1 MRFEQIETIR
11 RSDFRH
17 SDFRLSDGIEGDSF
31 SVMSHGQHGSGRFL
45 DFARNDGRR
54 LETIRRETSDGQI
67 SDGQTSDGPFGP
79 FVGGLYNHRGPPLLV
94 KSYNRAFGA
103 KGKHADQAAPVGNA
117 PLSPLRGTSTRRGK
131 FALHSVFALISNA
144 RHSAGK
150 SAPLRGKGGAL
161 APKGVY
167 FQRAKSGFAVFPSP
181 LEAVLMVFTISV
193 SSLLTIYTLVAE

>member
-1 MRFEQIETIR
+1 MRFEDVETIKR
-11 RSDFRH
+11 ETSDGQAI
-17 SDFRLSDGIEGDSF
+17 RLSDGIEGDSF
-31 SVMSHGQHGSGRFL
+31 SVVSHGQHGSGRFL

-54 LETIRRETSDGQI
+54 LETIRRETSDGQTSDGQT

-131 FALHSVFALISNA
+131 FALHSVFALISNEGIVPVKVPPPGE
-144 RHSAGK
+144 RRCVSTKRGVFPAGEVRFCGF
-150 SAPLRGKGGAL
+150 PL
-161 APKGVY
+161 AP
-167 FQRAKSGFAVFPSP
+167 
-181 LEAVLMVFTISV
+181 
-193 SSLLTIYTLVAE
+193 

>member
-17 SDFRLSDGIEGDSF
+17 SDFRQSDSIEGDSF

-54 LETIRRETSDGQI
+54 LETIRRET

-150 SAPLRGKGGAL
+150 SAPSGGK
-161 APKGVY
+161 
-167 FQRAKSGFAVFPSP
+167 AVR
-181 LEAVLMVFTISV
+181 
-193 SSLLTIYTLVAE
+193 

>member
-31 SVMSHGQHGSGRFL
+31 SVVSHGQHGSGRFL

-54 LETIRRETSDGQI
+54 LETIRRET

-150 SAPLRGKGGAL
+150 SAPSGGK
-161 APKGVY
+161 VV
-167 FQRAKSGFAVFPSP
+167 R
-181 LEAVLMVFTISV
+181 
-193 SSLLTIYTLVAE
+193 

>member
-1 MRFEQIETIR
+1 MRFEEVETSR

-54 LETIRRETSDGQI
+54 LEPIRRETSDGQT

-150 SAPLRGKGGAL
+150 SAP
-161 APKGVY
+161 
-167 FQRAKSGFAVFPSP
+167 SGEKAVR
-181 LEAVLMVFTISV
+181 
-193 SSLLTIYTLVAE
+193 

>member
-117 PLSPLRGTSTRRGK
+117 PLSTLRGTSPRRGK

-150 SAPLRGKGGAL
+150 SAPSGGK
-161 APKGVY
+161 VV
-167 FQRAKSGFAVFPSP
+167 R
-181 LEAVLMVFTISV
+181 
-193 SSLLTIYTLVAE
+193 

>member
-1 MRFEQIETIR
+1 MRFEEVETSR
-11 RSDFRH
+11 QF
-17 SDFRLSDGIEGDSF
+17 DG
-31 SVMSHGQHGSGRFL
+31 Q
-45 DFARNDGRR
+45 
-54 LETIRRETSDGQI
+54 TIRRETSDGQI

-150 SAPLRGKGGAL
+150 SAPSGGK
-161 APKGVY
+161 VV
-167 FQRAKSGFAVFPSP
+167 R
-181 LEAVLMVFTISV
+181 
-193 SSLLTIYTLVAE
+193 

>member
-1 MRFEQIETIR
+1 MRFEDVETIKWET
-11 RSDFRH
+11 SDGQAI
-17 SDFRLSDGIEGDSF
+17 RLSDSIEGDSF
-31 SVMSHGQHGSGRFL
+31 SVVSHGQHGSGRFL

-54 LETIRRETSDGQI
+54 LETIRRETSDGQT

-150 SAPLRGKGGAL
+150 SAPSGGK
-161 APKGVY
+161 
-167 FQRAKSGFAVFPSP
+167 AVR
-181 LEAVLMVFTISV
+181 
-193 SSLLTIYTLVAE
+193 

>member
-144 RHSAGK
+144 RHSVGK
-150 SAPLRGKGGAL
+150 SAPAGGK
-161 APKGVY
+161 VV
-167 FQRAKSGFAVFPSP
+167 R
-181 LEAVLMVFTISV
+181 
-193 SSLLTIYTLVAE
+193 